1 MPPAAI
7 WVNGFIIGATI
18 VMMAS
23 GLVLVFSV
31 MGILNWTHGQLYM
44 LSAFIVYYLFVK
56 MGVNYFLSLLLA
68 AGVVAA
74 VGMSMEKGLLRP
86 LSDKGFL
93 PSSVVCLGLIFVFEG
108 VVIMLFGTG
117 FKSVPTILGGVFRLG
132 PVSISVEKL
141 VLVCLAITVMLGL
154 YFFIN
159 RTKIGLAIR
168 AAAQEPTVAGMYG
181 VSSGRLYT
189 VVMGIG
195 CALAALAGGMMAPIF
210 FVDPWIGAKP
220 LITALLAI
228 VLGGVG
234 SFRGAVAGGMIL
246 GFITSV
252 VAYYIGPWYEL
263 VSFVAVILIILL
275 RPQGLFGMPEAR
287 A

>member
-1 MPPAAI
+1 MPPTAV

-44 LSAFIVYYLFVK
+44 LGAFVVYYLFVK
-56 MGVNYFLSLLLA
+56 MGVNYFLTLLLA
-68 AGVVAA
+68 AAVVSA
-74 VGMSMEKGLLRP
+74 VGMAIERGLMRP

-93 PSSVVCLGLIFVFEG
+93 PASVVSLGLIFVLEG
-108 VVIMLFGTG
+108 VVIMFFGTG
-117 FKSVPTILGGVFRLG
+117 FKSVPTILEGVCHLG
-132 PVSISVEKL
+132 PISISVERL
-141 VLVCLAITVMLGL
+141 VLVVLAVAVMLGL

-159 RTKIGLAIR
+159 RTRMGLAIR
-168 AAAQEPTVAGMYG
+168 AAAQEPTVAGLYG
-181 VSSGRLYT
+181 VSSGRLFS

-220 LITALLAI
+220 LITALSAI

-234 SFRGAVAGGMIL
+234 SFRGAVAGGLIL

-252 VAYYIGPWYEL
+252 VAYYIGPWYEM
-263 VSFVAVILIILL
+263 VSFLAVILIILF